1 MTLVALAVSI
11 LGSLPGADLY
21 LDGHDALVEGRYGDA
36 YKAFQV
42 CASTEGP
49 LQSYAYVQATVCMA
63 AAGQQD
69 TAISLLEAFL
79 RSVTTGPWVRM
90 AQAELGELY
99 AARNQ
104 YRDAASWFEKA
115 LTTSFTSWFLESYQW
130 KAADNWLNVEG
141 SADKG
146 FAFFREV
153 VSDPG
158 FRVRRFEAAERLA
171 RSTSPEDLWLAAGQ
185 MIRGDSYNTAEKPLN
200 ALRAAALADSGLW
213 PRWQVLQGRALV
225 GQGKREE
232 GRELL
237 RQVAQTLPGTDA
249 GRMALA
255 YLARSL
261 QSEKG
266 GAEADAAFDQLVTQ
280 YPGGK
285 ETGDALWW
293 RAERWASEGKFD
305 QAIREYLRLADV
317 CPNHERADDALLAA
331 GHVQRAQNRLSDAVA
346 SYQAVVTRHAES
358 RLAPEAAYWSGR
370 VKESILDKQGAIVD
384 YCMAVDRG
392 FGNYYGHRAG
402 ERLVAMGDR
411 SHPDAKRVNVG
422 GVNFAIWAYPQEH
435 HQNRVSPEERGG
447 PTRDALERLSF
458 FGRNGLPEGEWE
470 ALFLAASAAEA
481 TDAVRLALALAD
493 AGLAHTANQLL
504 DARKLGYED
513 GLPTPARLAVMY
525 PRPYWEDATHVAA
538 EAGVDPLLL
547 MAIARQESTFRPAIS
562 SSAGAVGVMQLMP
575 ATAGWMVGA
584 DEAIQA
590 EHAANLTRPA
600 NSLRLGAFY
609 LRRMLE
615 RTGGDVAQALAAYN
629 AGPGNLRKW
638 QRERPKDDTEAFIER
653 IPFSE
658 TRNYVKRVLG
668 NYGAYKSLYDLAGP
682 GR

>member
-1 MTLVALAVSI
+1 MILVAF
-11 LGSLPGADLY
+11 SLCLVGGLQGADIY
-21 LDGHDALVEGRYGDA
+21 LSGHDALAEGRYGDA
-36 YKAFQV
+36 YKAFQT
-42 CASTEGP
+42 CASEEGP

-63 AAGQQD
+63 AAGRQD

-79 RSVTTGPWVRM
+79 KSVSTGPWVRM

-104 YRDAASWFEKA
+104 PGDAALWFEKA
-115 LTTSFTSWFLESYQW
+115 LTTSFITWFLESYQW
-130 KAADNWLNVEG
+130 KAADNWLNVQGGAE
-141 SADKG
+141 KG

-171 RSTSPEDLWLAAGQ
+171 RSSSPEDVWLAAGQ
-185 MIRGDSYNTAEKPLN
+185 MIRGDAYKTAEQPLN
-200 ALRAAALADSGLW
+200 ALLAAALADSSLL
-213 PRWQVLQGRALV
+213 PRWQVLQGRSLV
-225 GQGKREE
+225 GQGKRAE

-237 RQVAQTLPGTDA
+237 RQVAQTAPDTDA

-261 QSEKG
+261 QSEKDS
-266 GAEADAAFDQLVTQ
+266 AQADAAFDELVAR
-280 YPGGK
+280 YPGAR

-293 RAERWASEGKFD
+293 RAERRAGEGSLD
-305 QAIREYLRLADV
+305 SAIREYLRLAAV
-317 CPNHERADDALLAA
+317 CPDHERADDALLAA
-331 GHVQRAQNRLSDAVA
+331 GHLQRARNRPSEGVA
-346 SYQAVVTRHAES
+346 NYQAVLTRYAES

-370 VKESILDKQGAIVD
+370 VKESLLDKQGAIVD
-384 YCMAVDRG
+384 YGIAVTRG

-402 ERLVAMGDR
+402 ERLAALGDN

-422 GVNFAIWAYPQEH
+422 GVQFAIWAYPQESLS
-435 HQNRVSPEERGG
+435 RRLTEEEGRA
-447 PTRDALERLSF
+447 PKSAAFERLRF

-470 ALFLAASAAEA
+470 ALFLATTTQDTTE
-481 TDAVRLALALAD
+481 TVNLARHLAD

-513 GLPTPARLAVMY
+513 GAPTPVRLAVMY
-525 PRPYWEDATHVAA
+525 PRPYWDDATKVAA

-584 DEAIQA
+584 DDGVDA
-590 EHAANLTRPA
+590 EHSANLTRPA

-615 RTGGDVAQALAAYN
+615 RSGGDVAQALAAYN

-638 QRERPKDDTEAFIER
+638 QRERPQADTETFIEK
-653 IPFSE
+653 IPFTE
-658 TRNYVKRVLG
+658 TRTYVKRVLG
-668 NYGAYKSLYDLAGP
+668 NYGAYKSLYED
-682 GR
+682 